1 MSFLDDAVAQ
11 RRTDIAERAARKPVH
26 ELREKAA
33 SRAPARD
40 FAAAIARSGLR
51 PAIIGEFKRSSPS
64 AGVISCDGVS
74 EVARAY
80 ERGGASALSVLTEP
94 RWFGGHLDDIVSARK
109 ASFLPV
115 LRKDFIVDEYQVLE
129 SAAAGADAL
138 LLIVAAL
145 TDTEIERLKELTEL
159 LGMQALIEVH
169 DEAEA
174 IRALAAG
181 ARFIGVNNRDLST
194 LTVDMRT
201 AERVRPAIPSGCVCV
216 AESGYS
222 EVEEL
227 ELCAALGFDAVLV
240 GERLLR
246 TADHAG
252 AVRSLRGGHA

>member
-1 MSFLDDAVAQ
+1 MNFLNEVVAQ
-11 RRTDIAERAARKPVH
+11 RRRDVEERAARMPMS

-33 SRAPARD
+33 SRPPARD

-51 PAIIGEFKRSSPS
+51 PAIISEFKRTSPS
-64 AGVISCDGVS
+64 AGVISADAVS

-94 RWFGGHLDDIVSARK
+94 RWFGGHLDDVTTTK
-109 ASFLPV
+109 NASFLPV
-115 LRKDFIVDEYQVLE
+115 LRKDFIVEEYQVLE

-145 TDTEIERLKELTEL
+145 TDEALEQLRKLAEL

-174 IRALAAG
+174 MRAVAAG
-181 ARFIGVNNRDLST
+181 AQIIGVNNRDLRT
-194 LTVDMRT
+194 LTLDMRT
-201 AERVRPAIPSGCVCV
+201 AERVRPAIPAGCVCV

-222 EVEEL
+222 EVGEL
-227 ELCAALGFDAVLV
+227 EVCAALGFDAVLV

-246 TADHAG
+246 SADHAG
-252 AVRSLRGGHA
+252 ALRSLRGSRV